1 MHSPACGLLL
11 AEEILDGKA
20 HTLDITS
27 LRLSRFRE
35 GKLIPEYNV
44 V

>member
-35 GKLIPEYNV
+35 GEHIQECNV

>member
-1 MHSPACGLLL
+1 MHGPACGLLL
-11 AEEILDGKA
+11 AEEILDDRA

-27 LRLSRFRE
+27 LRLSRFRK
-35 GKLIPEYNV
+35 GQPIREYNV